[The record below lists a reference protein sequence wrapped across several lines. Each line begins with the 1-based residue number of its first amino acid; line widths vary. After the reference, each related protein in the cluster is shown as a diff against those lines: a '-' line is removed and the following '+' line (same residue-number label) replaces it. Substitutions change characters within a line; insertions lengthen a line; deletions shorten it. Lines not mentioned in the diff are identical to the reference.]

1 MLIEI
6 ERELAEAMKEAKASG
21 DIMLAKTCIRSR
33 PDGSTGTY
41 SVDVQ
46 ADSPDAAFAEL
57 DRMVNSPN
65 VPIERARQIRLYLA
79 WKGHVESQF
88 MEGENFRTGRN
99 IAQDNALARYWLLK
113 AAEGGHSSAQNN
125 LGVMY
130 AEGQGGPVDYERAVY
145 WYMKSAAAGVA
156 VAMSNLSINLMAGT
170 GAKRSYS
177 RAARLLKESLKSNPY
192 SARNHRLLA
201 ECYEHGV
208 GGRNGLRLAMRHY
221 QEASDFGSLEARA
234 ALRRLSSRKSSP
246 PVAKPIGG
254 HT

>member
-1 MLIEI
+1 
-6 ERELAEAMKEAKASG
+6 
-21 DIMLAKTCIRSR
+21 
-33 PDGSTGTY
+33 
-41 SVDVQ
+41 
-46 ADSPDAAFAEL
+46 
-57 DRMVNSPN
+57 MVNSPK
-65 VPIERARQIRLYLA
+65 VPMERARQIRLYLA
-79 WKGHVESQF
+79 WKGHLESQYQ
-88 MEGENFRTGRN
+88 EGENFRMGRN
-99 IAQDNALARYWLLK
+99 IVQDHALARYWLLK

-130 AEGQGGPVDYERAVY
+130 AEGLGGAADYERAVY

-156 VAMSNLSINLMAGT
+156 MAMSNLGQNLVTGRGT
-170 GAKRSYS
+170 KRNYAK
-177 RAARLLKESLKSNPY
+177 AARLLKESLKSYPY
-192 SARNHRLLA
+192 SAHDHQLLA

-246 PVAKPIGG
+246 PVVKIEG

>member
-21 DIMLAKTCIRSR
+21 DVMLARTCIRSR
-33 PDGSTGTY
+33 ADGSTGTY
-41 SVDVQ
+41 SVDVE

-88 MEGENFRTGRN
+88 QEGENFRIGRN
-99 IAQDNALARYWLLK
+99 IAQDYSLARYWLLK
-113 AAEGGHSSAQNN
+113 AAERGHSSAQNN

-130 AEGQGGPVDYERAVY
+130 ADGLGGAADYERAVY

-156 VAMSNLSINLMAGT
+156 MAMSNLGQNLVTGRGT
-170 GAKRSYS
+170 KRNYAK
-177 RAARLLKESLKSNPY
+177 AARLLKESLKSYPY
-192 SARNHRLLA
+192 SAHDHQLLA

-208 GGRNGLRLAMRHY
+208 GGRNGLRLAIRHY

-234 ALRRLSSRKSSP
+234 ALRRLSSRKTSS
-246 PVAKPIGG
+246 APIP
-254 HT
+254 